1 MLRKRNRIGR
11 LLAQAT
17 AAALLAGSAAAV
29 PSAAAAAAPGTGP
42 ADIRS
47 AIEAVPGLRVVE
59 EKPAAPG
66 FRFFVLALHQPAD
79 HRHPE
84 KGGFEQ
90 RLTLLHRSTD
100 RPTVLFTS
108 GYTVSTNQSRSE
120 PTELLDAN
128 QVSTEQRFFGSS
140 RPEPADWDDLDIQQA
155 AADHHHVVEALRQ
168 VYRAAWISTGG
179 SKGGMATVY
188 HRRFYPQDVAGSVA
202 YSAPNNIDDHEDSA
216 YLDFLRTVGTPACRD
231 ALQAAQRALLER
243 RTALVARYQAWAD
256 ARGDGF
262 QLIGSADK
270 AFEIAVLRAPFMFWQ
285 GRGQAACPA
294 VPAPDA
300 TDDALYGWLSDVAQL
315 PVYADSVAN
324 QFVPYFYQLGTQ
336 LGYFP
341 VETDH
346 LADLLRYPGATEAR
360 SFVPRDVP
368 LRYRPQAM
376 RDVDRWVRTRG
387 DRLMFVNG
395 AADPAVAEPFR
406 LGQGSRDSYLFRV
419 PGGTHAA
426 RIAQLPAAEAET
438 ATAVLRRWAAA

>member
-1 MLRKRNRIGR
+1 MLRRRIGR
-11 LLAQAT
+11 VLAQAGV
-17 AAALLAGSAAAV
+17 AVLLACTAAV
-29 PSAAAAAAPGTGP
+29 PAGAAEGTGP
-42 ADIRS
+42 ADIRA

-79 HRHPE
+79 HDHPE

-90 RLTLLHRSTD
+90 RLTLLHRGTD

-108 GYTVSTNQSRSE
+108 GYTVPGTQFRSE

-128 QVSTEQRFFGSS
+128 QVSTEQRFFGAS
-140 RPEPADWDDLDIQQA
+140 RPEPADWTDLDIRQA
-155 AADHHHVVEALRQ
+155 AADHHHVVEALRR

-179 SKGGMATVY
+179 SKGGMTTVY

-202 YSAPNNIDDHEDSA
+202 YSAPNNVDDHEDSA
-216 YLDFLRTVGTPACRD
+216 YLDFLRTVGTPECRD

-243 RTALVARYQAWAD
+243 RTALVAGYQAWAD
-256 ARGDGF
+256 SRGDGF
-262 QLIGSADK
+262 QLVGSADK

-300 TDDALYGWLSDVAQL
+300 TDDALYAWLSDVAQL

-341 VETDH
+341 VETAH
-346 LADLLRYPGATEAR
+346 LADLLRHPGATEPR
-360 SFVPRDVP
+360 TFVPRDVP

-395 AADPAVAEPFR
+395 AADPSVAEPFR
-406 LGQGSRDSYLFRV
+406 LGQGTRDSYLYQV

-426 RIAQLPAAEAET
+426 RIAQLPAADAAVAT
-438 ATAVLRRWAAA
+438 ATLRRWAAG

>member
-1 MLRKRNRIGR
+1 MLRRRIGR
-11 LLAQAT
+11 VLAQAGV
-17 AAALLAGSAAAV
+17 AVLLACTAAV
-29 PSAAAAAAPGTGP
+29 PAAAAEGTGP
-42 ADIRS
+42 ADIRA

-79 HRHPE
+79 HDHPE

-90 RLTLLHRSTD
+90 RLTLLHRGTD

-108 GYTVSTNQSRSE
+108 GYTVPGTQFRSE

-128 QVSTEQRFFGSS
+128 QVSTEQRFFGAS
-140 RPEPADWDDLDIQQA
+140 RPEPADWTDLDIRQA
-155 AADHHHVVEALRQ
+155 AADHHHVVEALRR

-179 SKGGMATVY
+179 SKGGMTTVY

-202 YSAPNNIDDHEDSA
+202 YSAPNNVDDHEDSA
-216 YLDFLRTVGTPACRD
+216 YLDFLRTVGTLECRD

-243 RTALVARYQAWAD
+243 RTALVAGYQAWAD
-256 ARGDGF
+256 SRGDGF
-262 QLIGSADK
+262 QLVGSADK

-300 TDDALYGWLSDVAQL
+300 TDDALYAWLSDVAQL

-341 VETDH
+341 VETAH
-346 LADLLRYPGATEAR
+346 LADLLRHPGATEPR
-360 SFVPRDVP
+360 TFVPRDVP

-395 AADPAVAEPFR
+395 AADPSVAEPFR
-406 LGQGSRDSYLFRV
+406 LGQGTRDSYLYQV

-426 RIAQLPAAEAET
+426 RIAQLPAADAAVAT
-438 ATAVLRRWAAA
+438 ATLRRWAAG

>member
-1 MLRKRNRIGR
+1 MLRRRIGR
-11 LLAQAT
+11 VLAQAG
-17 AAALLAGSAAAV
+17 AAVLLAGTAAV
-29 PSAAAAAAPGTGP
+29 PAAAAQGTGP
-42 ADIRS
+42 ADIRA

-66 FRFFVLALHQPAD
+66 FRFFVLTLHQPAD
-79 HRHPE
+79 HDHPE

-90 RLTLLHRSTD
+90 RLTLLHRGTD

-108 GYTVSTNQSRSE
+108 GYTVPGAQFRSE

-128 QVSTEQRFFGSS
+128 QVSTEQRFFGAS
-140 RPEPADWDDLDIQQA
+140 RPEPADWTDLDIRQA
-155 AADHHHVVEALRQ
+155 AADHHHVVEALRR

-179 SKGGMATVY
+179 SKGGMTTVY

-202 YSAPNNIDDHEDSA
+202 YSAPNNVDDHEDSA
-216 YLDFLRTVGTPACRD
+216 YLDFLRTVGTPECRA

-243 RTALVARYQAWAD
+243 RTSLVAGYQAWAD
-256 ARGDGF
+256 SRGDGF
-262 QLIGSADK
+262 QLVGSADK

-300 TDDALYGWLSDVAQL
+300 TDDALYAWLSDVAQL

-341 VETDH
+341 VETAH
-346 LADLLRYPGATEAR
+346 LADLLRHPGATEPR
-360 SFVPRDVP
+360 TFVPRDIP
-368 LRYRPQAM
+368 LSYRPQAM

-395 AADPAVAEPFR
+395 AADPSVAEPFR
-406 LGQGSRDSYLFRV
+406 LGQGTRDSYLYQV

-426 RIAQLPAAEAET
+426 RIAQLPPSDAAMAT
-438 ATAVLRRWAAA
+438 ATLRRWAAV

>member
-1 MLRKRNRIGR
+1 MGRKRIGR
-11 LLAQAT
+11 LLAQV
-17 AAALLAGSAAAV
+17 AAVAVLAGTAV
-29 PSAAAAAAPGTGP
+29 APAAAAEVAGP
-42 ADIRS
+42 VDIR
-47 AIEAVPGLRVVE
+47 AAVAGVPGLRVVE

-66 FRFFVLALHQPAD
+66 FRFFVLALRQPAD
-79 HRHPE
+79 HHHPE
-84 KGGFEQ
+84 RGDFEQ
-90 RLTLLHRSTD
+90 RLTLLHRGTD

-108 GYTVSTNQSRSE
+108 GYTVSGSQARSE
-120 PTELLDAN
+120 PAELLDGN
-128 QVSTEQRFFGSS
+128 QVSTEQRFFGTS
-140 RPEPADWDDLDIQQA
+140 RPEPADWSELDIWQA

-168 VYRAAWISTGG
+168 VYRAPWISTGG

-188 HRRFYPQDVAGSVA
+188 HRRFFPQDVAGSVA
-202 YSAPNNIDDHEDSA
+202 YSAPNNVDDREDSA
-216 YLDFLRTVGTPACRD
+216 YLDFLRTVGTPECRG
-231 ALQAAQRALLER
+231 ALEAAQRALLER
-243 RTALVARYQAWAD
+243 REALVARYRAWAD

-262 QLIGSADK
+262 GLVGGADR

-300 TDDALYGWLSDVAQL
+300 SDDALYGWLSDVAQL

-346 LADLLRYPGATEAR
+346 LSDLLRHPGATEPR

-376 RDVDRWVRTRG
+376 RDVDRWVRTDG
-387 DRLMFVNG
+387 ERLMFVNG
-395 AADPAVAEPFR
+395 GADPSVAEPFR
-406 LGQGSRDSYLFRV
+406 LGRGSHDSYVFQV
-419 PGGTHAA
+419 PGGTHSV
-426 RIAQLPAAEAET
+426 RISQLPSPEAT
-438 ATAVLRRWAAA
+438 SASATLRRWAGV